1 MYESVKYSTSKS
13 VTNETYVDSAI
24 QNKDALS
31 QERQRNALAKAILS
45 RFCPCEARDHI
56 EIHMKRQGDISRLAS
71 RLQNY
76 IHQQDAFKE
85 ELIRTYG
92 PKETAALILDYA
104 RTKGTI
110 EGDICVGDLHNFT
123 AFWRIAR
130 PFIDNQGPNP
140 SLSDEHIPKLKSTTP
155 GSVVLSL
162 PLQHRVMITKTDS
175 GGVCTV
181 RKGRDHRV
189 FELATSDLTTGKPN
203 EQYENPVIFGLY
215 HEQLWESAKLM
226 QNQNKRKDTSE
237 HTFMKWAPDLPIG
250 DIDSLTSTERF
261 VFLHAVVNSAMTF
274 LSTEGGLKRTED
286 DFVHLLL
293 QAVNTREEN
302 GWKMLAQR
310 LQNAR
315 EQGLYFGDIME
326 MMCKQMNIEKT
337 KDKVFRTVFNNDVPP
352 NQTPQQHIL
361 NMHKNFLSLRVPE
374 RELEAVENTIG
385 GMEKHH
391 APIYIT
397 LHEQLGTS
405 ICTFADA
412 DNYLT

>member
-1 MYESVKYSTSKS
+1 M
-13 VTNETYVDSAI
+13 DSAI

-45 RFCPCEARDHI
+45 RFCPCEARDDM

-140 SLSDEHIPKLKSTTP
+140 SLSEEHIPKLKSMTP
-155 GSVVLSL
+155 GSVVFCLS
-162 PLQHRVMITKTDS
+162 LQHRLMITKTDS

-189 FELATSDLTTGKPN
+189 LSWPHQTL
-203 EQYENPVIFGLY
+203 LR
-215 HEQLWESAKLM
+215 ESQM
-226 QNQNKRKDTSE
+226 SS
-237 HTFMKWAPDLPIG
+237 MKILL
-250 DIDSLTSTERF
+250 SLDCT
-261 VFLHAVVNSAMTF
+261 
-274 LSTEGGLKRTED
+274 
-286 DFVHLLL
+286 
-293 QAVNTREEN
+293 
-302 GWKMLAQR
+302 
-310 LQNAR
+310 
-315 EQGLYFGDIME
+315 
-326 MMCKQMNIEKT
+326 MNNYGSQQSSCKT
-337 KDKVFRTVFNNDVPP
+337 KTNGK
-352 NQTPQQHIL
+352 TPLSIL
-361 NMHKNFLSLRVPE
+361 S
-374 RELEAVENTIG
+374 
-385 GMEKHH
+385 
-391 APIYIT
+391 
-397 LHEQLGTS
+397 
-405 ICTFADA
+405 
-412 DNYLT
+412 